1 MAKLGFTKLGLKPG
15 NEIKTI
21 IYNEQII
28 EIKQYLPIEEK
39 LELITNVINFSTD
52 ENNTFTN
59 PVKITVYTSLEII
72 EKYTNISFTDKQKD
86 NPTKLYDLL
95 KANGLIENILNNIPQ
110 IEYTEIIQ
118 GIQESVKA
126 FDNYRNSIMNI
137 LDHMS
142 SDYSAINLDLSSLS
156 EKISDPEALATL
168 KQLANLSGLTDY
180 ENN

>member
-1 MAKLGFTKLGLKPG
+1 MAKLGFAKLGLKPG

-52 ENNTFTN
+52 EKNTFTN
-59 PVKITVYTSLEII
+59 PVKITVYTCLEIV

-110 IEYTEIIQ
+110 IEYTEITQ
-118 GIQESVKA
+118 GIQESVRA

-168 KQLANLSGLTDY
+168 KQLANLSGLIDY